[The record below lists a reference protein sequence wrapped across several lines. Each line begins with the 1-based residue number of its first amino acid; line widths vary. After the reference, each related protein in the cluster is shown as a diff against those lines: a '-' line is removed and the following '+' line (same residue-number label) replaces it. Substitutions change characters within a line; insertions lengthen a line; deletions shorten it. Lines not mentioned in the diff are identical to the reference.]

1 MSPRNEPDV
10 PDGRR
15 LPPRARNE
23 EVIARARVLI
33 SDPDY
38 PTEAIVEEL
47 AVMLAEHVIF
57 QDRKE

>member
-1 MSPRNEPDV
+1 
-10 PDGRR
+10 
-15 LPPRARNE
+15 
-23 EVIARARVLI
+23 VLI